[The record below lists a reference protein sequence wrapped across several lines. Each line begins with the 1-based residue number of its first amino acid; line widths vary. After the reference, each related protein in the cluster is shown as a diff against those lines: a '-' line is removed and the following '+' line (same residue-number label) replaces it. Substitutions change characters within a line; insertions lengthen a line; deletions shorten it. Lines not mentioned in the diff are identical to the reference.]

1 MREIT
6 PTMISQFLPSLQ
18 EEGLAHGTAEKI
30 YVIIRLI
37 FKMAFLGDL
46 IERNPMG
53 KVPHLNFSLRNI
65 AKRFR
70 INEDLEPIVA
80 DRQIRAADLILTNA
94 PYGVFIVKKF
104 SYLIATFHSLSK
116 QSTGAQPVQ
125 TDACCILF

>member
-1 MREIT
+1 MCEIT
-6 PTMISQFLPSLQ
+6 PTMISQLLLSLQ
-18 EEGLAHGTAEKI
+18 DEGLAHGTVEKL

-37 FKMAFLGDL
+37 FKMAFLGNL

-70 INEDLEPIVA
+70 INEDLEPFVA

-104 SYLIATFHSLSK
+104 S
-116 QSTGAQPVQ
+116 
-125 TDACCILF
+125 

>member
-1 MREIT
+1 MCEIT
-6 PTMISQFLPSLQ
+6 PTMISQLLLSIQ
-18 EEGLAHGTAEKI
+18 DEGLAHGTAKKI

-65 AKRFR
+65 EKKFR
-70 INEDLEPIVA
+70 INEDLEPFVV
-80 DRQIRAADLILTNA
+80 DRQIQAADLILTNA

-104 SYLIATFHSLSK
+104 S
-116 QSTGAQPVQ
+116 
-125 TDACCILF
+125 